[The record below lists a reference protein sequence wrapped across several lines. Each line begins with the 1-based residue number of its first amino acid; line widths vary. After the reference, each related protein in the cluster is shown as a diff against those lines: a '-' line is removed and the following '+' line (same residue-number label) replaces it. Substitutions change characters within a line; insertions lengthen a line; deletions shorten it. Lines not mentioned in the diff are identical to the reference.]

1 MAYITINENFHR
13 CNTCGPLG
21 LQLALQYNPKTGEH
35 RLIEKNILGIGSAI
49 FYQNGTYY
57 SDAIQDTT
65 LFTDRNPNNLTA
77 EGQALSTRIRTT
89 VHDTFQT
96 LGGQSKGNI
105 TNDTT
110 KPQNQT
116 AKPGVINSAVG
127 TSPGIAGAVPILSN
141 PPGQGNIFDLFSGG
155 LKPNPKYTPI
165 KSPATAKQQTLK
177 YPIDMISD
185 RQDTL
190 QITEIIYKPPTED
203 IFSGGANITEILTK
217 GLTRGSVKKERG
229 AQIILPMPNNAQDS
243 NNVSWGEDN
252 MNSLTTAATGTIL
265 NNPGGTAAGLAASN
279 ITEFL
284 AKLKNLP
291 GLGNIVGQL
300 PKAALLADLGRRAAG
315 GGAESENM
323 LKAALTS
330 FILQKYGFEVSPES
344 ILARGLGV
352 VPNSNMQ
359 LLFNN
364 VKLRGFNFSY
374 LMSPRSKDEAKVVN
388 QIIRTFKQGMAA
400 KKRNLQAGGASLF
413 LGTPNVYKL
422 EYKIGNDQIKG
433 MNKFKICALTGFAV
447 NYSPHGK
454 WSAYEGG
461 QPSSVTMTM
470 TFQELEPIF
479 DTDYQNNIPDDYR
492 FDLPK
497 VEADEIGY

>member
-65 LFTDRNPNNLTA
+65 LFTDKNPDNLTA
-77 EGQALSTRIRTT
+77 AGQELSTRIRTT
-89 VHDTFQT
+89 VHNNFQT

-127 TSPGIAGAVPILSN
+127 TSPGIAGAIPILSN
-141 PPGQGNIFDLFSGG
+141 PPGQGNILDLFSGG
-155 LKPNPKYTPI
+155 LKPNPDYTPI

-364 VKLRGFNFSY
+364 VTLRGFNFSY

-422 EYKIGNDQIKG
+422 EYKSGNDPIKG
-433 MNKFKICALTGFAV
+433 MNKFKICALKGFAV
-447 NYSPHGK
+447 NYSPNGK

-470 TFQELEPIF
+470 TFQEIEPIY
-479 DTDYQNNIPDDYR
+479 DTDYQNNIPSDIS